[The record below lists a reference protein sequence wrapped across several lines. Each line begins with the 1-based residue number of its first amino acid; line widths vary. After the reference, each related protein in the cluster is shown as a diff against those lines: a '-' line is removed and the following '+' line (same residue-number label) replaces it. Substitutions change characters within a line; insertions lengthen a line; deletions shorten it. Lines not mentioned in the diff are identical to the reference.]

1 MQDINNKLAD
11 VLDINNKL
19 ADVLEKLTDFFEH
32 YSDESVEYKQLLTDI
47 SVKQNIIIGLL
58 TDIKNK

>member
-1 MQDINNKLAD
+1 MQ
-11 VLDINNKL
+11 DINNKL

-47 SVKQNIIIGLL
+47 SAKQDTIISLL